1 MAEWNYTK
9 DRMPIDH
16 RLKWVAVHD
25 NHYNCNYLKNGYYSL
40 GYKMWLTESD
50 HDLLY
55 PTENVYAWKNYEEPH
70 VPEYRG

>member
-9 DRMPIDH
+9 DCMPNDYE
-16 RLKWVAVHD
+16 LKWVAVHN
-25 NHYNCNYLKNGYYSL
+25 NHYNCNDLKKAYYSVV
-40 GYKMWLTESD
+40 YKIWYNEYD
-50 HDLLY
+50 DELLY